1 MKRGTIFGRVVEMQ
15 GSPLT
20 LLIYKNE
27 FEGDLFA
34 DIVDAMS
41 GETYDMEMFMRFA
54 WSMAKTRNDETSDY
68 EHWLEE
74 FPEEFSLLEGQAA
87 LSVILSAV
95 DAELFRGKPTIRQK
109 LIGWLAG

>member
-27 FEGDLFA
+27 FDGDLFA
-34 DIVDAMS
+34 DLVAAMT
-41 GETYDMEMFMRFA
+41 EEPPDMEAFMRFA
-54 WSMAKTRNDETSDY
+54 WAMAKTRDDGTSDY

-74 FPEEFSLLEGQAA
+74 FPPEFTLAEGQAA
-87 LSVILSAV
+87 LSVIISATE
-95 DAELFRGKPTIRQK
+95 AELFRGKPTIRQR
-109 LIGWLAG
+109 LIGWLAK